1 MAKVISAKLTLKQM
15 LVSSFP
21 SYDGGGPM
29 PPAGAARALCDLYT
43 QFLDCRSLQS
53 VFAIA
58 LLLACHFFS
67 VFFPTLP
74 SLFSSGPSITK
85 YWLVSIP
92 LNSSM

>member
-15 LVSSFP
+15 LISSFP

-29 PPAGAARALCDLYT
+29 PPAGAAGAAGALCDLYT
-43 QFLDCRSLQS
+43 QFLGGSSLQS

-58 LLLACHFFS
+58 LFLACHFCS

-74 SLFSSGPSITK
+74 SLFSSGQGITK
-85 YWLVSIP
+85 YW
-92 LNSSM
+92 

>member
-1 MAKVISAKLTLKQM
+1 M

-29 PPAGAARALCDLYT
+29 PPAGAARVLCDLYT
-43 QFLDCRSLQS
+43 QFLACRSLQS

-67 VFFPTLP
+67 VFFSQP
-74 SLFSSGPSITK
+74 SLLS
-85 YWLVSIP
+85 LVQGQVL
-92 LNSSM
+92 LNIGW